1 MTKKPNLADIT
12 KVTAGKTKTTGIS
25 PFSEL
30 EISKVY
36 PNPDQPR
43 KQFDDIEELAATI
56 LEFGLL
62 QPITVVKKR

>member
-1 MTKKPNLADIT
+1 MKNPNFSKIT
-12 KVTAGKTKTTGIS
+12 AATAGKTRTTGIS

-43 KQFDDIEELAATI
+43 KQFDDIEELAGTI
-56 LEFGLL
+56 KEHGLL
-62 QPITVVKKR
+62 QPITVV